1 MNKALHVLVYLF
13 LILSATSLWFE
24 IELNKKRELLR
35 DRQRIQEE
43 YLIKIAST
51 VEKAEP
57 NKDATAE
64 IKKDISPVE
73 AKLVG
78 KNTVELTVPEG
89 MSAPTRVRYAW
100 SPDPDVNLVN
110 SADLPATPF
119 EIEL

>member
-51 VEKAEP
+51 VEGASSTM
-57 NKDATAE
+57 A
-64 IKKDISPVE
+64 
-73 AKLVG
+73 
-78 KNTVELTVPEG
+78 
-89 MSAPTRVRYAW
+89 
-100 SPDPDVNLVN
+100 
-110 SADLPATPF
+110 
-119 EIEL
+119 